1 TKMVNIADSV
11 SMRQAT
17 ATLRLDGK
25 FHSAEVVGKF
35 GRSALIIVSFSN
47 SFVLPVRIFRVF
59 QVPQWTS
66 AVHSR
71 HRFEVV
77 FRRWRTRGPLK
88 RPSIPGVIS
97 RLLALA
103 RRPENVPC
111 QTGNGGDLKY
121 DSNGSDQIQYLP
133 AAPGVVG
140 VDPSRHAQQ
149 SRYVHCV
156 EGQVESDEEQ

>member
-25 FHSAEVVGKF
+25 FHSADVAGKF
-35 GRSALIIVSFSN
+35 NRSALIIASFSN
-47 SFVLPVRIFRVF
+47 SFVLPVRIVRVF

-66 AVHSR
+66 AAHGG

-77 FRRWRTRGPLK
+77 FRRRRSRGPLK
-88 RPSIPGVIS
+88 RPRIPGVIS
-97 RLLALA
+97 RLFALA

-111 QTGNGGDLKY
+111 QTGNGGDLKHY
-121 DSNGSDQIQYLP
+121 SN
-133 AAPGVVG
+133 
-140 VDPSRHAQQ
+140 
-149 SRYVHCV
+149 
-156 EGQVESDEEQ
+156 